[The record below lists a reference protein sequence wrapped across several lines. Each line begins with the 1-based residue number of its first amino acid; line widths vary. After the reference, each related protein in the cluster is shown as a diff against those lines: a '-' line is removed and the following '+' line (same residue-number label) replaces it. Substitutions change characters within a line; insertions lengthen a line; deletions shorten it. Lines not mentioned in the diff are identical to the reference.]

1 MMIDIVN
8 NIHINGSIINV
19 QYVYN
24 IGEVLCVI
32 PLTDFVLIKCFGA
45 RARWFQLHSTINF
58 FISYLIRNDIYSF
71 IFYPLYAIK
80 VNTDYKVVYYII
92 YLHTYHFF
100 IKKLHLIELIH
111 HVLFVFMG
119 VLPCIFF
126 WKYNTINLWIL
137 SGCGLPGAIEYFT
150 LSLVKNDILSC
161 KKQKYISANINN
173 YVRLPITIYGLSL
186 TYIAY
191 MESLIYCNS
200 LFFIY
205 ICVLIYTNGT
215 FFNKLAIEN
224 YIKYKYK
231 YTNKIDYNI

>member
-1 MMIDIVN
+1 MMNVIDN
-8 NIHINGSIINV
+8 NIHINGSIINI

-32 PLTDFVLIKCFGA
+32 PFTDFILIKCFGST
-45 RARWFQLHSTINF
+45 ARWFQLHSAINF
-58 FISYLIRNDIYSF
+58 FITYLIRNDIYSF
-71 IFYPLYAIK
+71 IFYPLYAIR

-111 HVLFVFMG
+111 HILFVFMG

-126 WKYNTINLWIL
+126 WKYNIINLWIL
-137 SGCGLPGAIEYFT
+137 SGCGLPGAIEYFL
-150 LSLVKNDILSC
+150 LSLVKNDMLSS

-173 YVRLPITIYGLSL
+173 YMRLPITMYGLSL

-191 MESLIYCNS
+191 IERLIYCNS
-200 LFFIY
+200 IFFIY
-205 ICVLIYTNGT
+205 VCILIYTNGT

-224 YIKYKYK
+224 YTKYK

>member
-1 MMIDIVN
+1 MMNVIDN
-8 NIHINGSIINV
+8 NIHINGSIINL

-24 IGEVLCVI
+24 IGEVLCII
-32 PLTDFVLIKCFGA
+32 PFTDFILIKCFGS
-45 RARWFQLHSTINF
+45 RARWFQLHSAINF
-58 FISYLIRNDIYSF
+58 FITYLIRNDIYSF
-71 IFYPLYAIK
+71 IFYPLYAIR

-100 IKKLHLIELIH
+100 IKKLHIIELFH
-111 HVLFVFMG
+111 HILFVFMG

-126 WKYNTINLWIL
+126 WKYNIINLWIL
-137 SGCGLPGAIEYFT
+137 SGCGLPGAIEYFMI
-150 LSLVKNDILSC
+150 SLVKNDMLSC

-173 YVRLPITIYGLSL
+173 YMRLPITMYGLSL

-191 MESLIYCNS
+191 MEGLIYCNS
-200 LFFIY
+200 IFFIY
-205 ICVLIYTNGT
+205 VCILIYTNGT

-224 YIKYKYK
+224 YTKYK